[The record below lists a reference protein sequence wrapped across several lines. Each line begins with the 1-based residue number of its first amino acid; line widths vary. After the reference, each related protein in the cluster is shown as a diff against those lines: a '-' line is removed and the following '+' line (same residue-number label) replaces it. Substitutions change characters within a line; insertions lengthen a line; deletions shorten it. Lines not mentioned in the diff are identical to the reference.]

1 MSLHVG
7 DPVWS
12 RPDQSTL
19 TKAGVLT
26 CGGISIFGDC
36 SSIGGQA
43 SVTIGPADGDSLQKN
58 KELSLFIL
66 GKSFQAGDQVQ
77 VGDYELT
84 GDQKVEGS
92 ITASNEV
99 TASGITLTSRKA
111 FDILHPLK
119 SGHRLRHLCLE
130 GPESG
135 VYYRGRLKGSNIIKL
150 PDYWEQ
156 LVHADSITVQ
166 LQPIGDRHFHL
177 NVVSFDN
184 KEIIIKEADDK
195 PIDCFYHVYG
205 ERKDGE
211 KLIAEYKGI
220 SIDDYPGDN
229 SIYSINK

>member
-1 MSLHVG
+1 MSLRNVELQTLALHVG
-7 DPVWS
+7 SP
-12 RPDQSTL
+12 RLHYETGRNIPL
-19 TKAGVLT
+19 PKAGVLT
-26 CGGISIFGDC
+26 NPGISIFGDAVE
-36 SSIGGQA
+36 GEKGT
-43 SVTIGPADGDSLQKN
+43 VTIYPPHSDSKQPSIP
-58 KELSLFIL
+58 SLFI
-66 GKSFQAGDQVQ
+66 KGDTKQE
-77 VGDYELT
+77 GDIN
-84 GDQKVEGS
+84 VSGS

-99 TASGITLTSRKA
+99 TASGITLTSRKP
-111 FDILHPLK
+111 FDIPHPSK
-119 SGHRLRHLCLE
+119 SGYRLRHVCIE

-156 LVHADSITVQ
+156 LVHVDSITVQ

-211 KLIAEYKGI
+211 KLIVEYKGI